1 MSEPLKVVGGGP
13 NWTALVRKSD
23 KQVMIA
29 FAGCDEPAFGMV
41 RAFLRAVGRAIPRG
55 ELIVV
60 ELNAQLLVAGA
71 TAIDERFRR
80 FEAAQVSA
88 EAADDWIRK
97 GGRA

>member
-29 FAGCDEPAFGMV
+29 FAGCTEPTFGMV
-41 RAFLRAVGRAIPRG
+41 RAFLRAVGSAIPRR

-60 ELNAQLLVAGA
+60 ELNAQLLVAHGSS
-71 TAIDERFRR
+71 IEERFRR
-80 FEAAQVSA
+80 FEATQASA
-88 EAADDWIRK
+88 EAAVDWIRK